1 MTTETTRP
9 YRVIGTRP
17 LRPDGI
23 DKVTG
28 RAQFGADIRL
38 PGMLYGRVKRS
49 PHAHARI
56 LRIDTSRAEALPG
69 VHAVITAADL
79 PGAEDRVADVGE
91 SAVNMR
97 ELSGN
102 VLAQDKALY
111 RGHAVAAVAAV
122 SPHVAAEALDLIHVE
137 YEPLPA
143 VLDARDAMRPDAPLL
158 DERRVT
164 RSMAG
169 ESGGPSNVAAHYQ
182 FVTGDAEQ
190 GFAEADV
197 VVEREFVT
205 KMVHQGYI
213 EPHAA
218 TATWSSDG
226 QITIWT
232 CTQGAF
238 TVRDQCVA
246 ILDVPPSKIRVIP
259 TEIGG
264 GFGGKT
270 VVYLEPVAALLAKR
284 AGRPVKVQMDRT
296 EVFEGTGPTSGI
308 HARVKMG
315 ATKDGR
321 ITAADL
327 ELVYEAGAYPGS
339 PVMAGCMT
347 ALAPYDVANSK
358 IDGYDVVVNKPKVAA
373 YRAPGA
379 PAAAFA
385 VEQVVDELAERLA
398 IDPLRFRLKN
408 SSREGTRGPGGR
420 PFPRI
425 GHEECLEAALAS
437 AHYNTPLEGPSR
449 GRGVASGFWFN
460 GGMRSSVTVIVNG
473 DGTVSLVEGS
483 TDIGGSRASL
493 AMQLAETLG
502 IGVEA
507 VKPTVADT
515 DAVGYNDVTGGSRVT
530 FATGIAVHEAGME
543 VRRQLVA
550 RAAQHWGVAAEDI
563 AYEDGRLTCASDPA
577 KSATFAEMAV
587 EVLRTGAPLVATGS
601 VVGRGVGGA
610 FSTQIADVEVD
621 PETGKVTILRYTVVQ
636 DAGTAVHPAYVEG
649 QMQGGVVQGIGWAL
663 NEEYAYDDAGRMA
676 NASFLDYR
684 MPTALDVPM
693 IETIIVEVPNPRHP
707 FGVRGVGEVPIVPPL
722 AAIANAIYRATGVR
736 QTQLPMSPRRILETT
751 AGLS

>member
-1 MTTETTRP
+1 MTTGQKAP

-17 LRPDGI
+17 LRPDGV

-28 RAQFGADIRL
+28 KAQFGADIRL
-38 PGMLYGRVKRS
+38 SGMLYGRVKRS

-56 LRIDTSRAEALPG
+56 KRIDVSRAAALPG
-69 VHAVITAADL
+69 VRAIVTAADL
-79 PGAEDRVADVGE
+79 PGAEDRVTELGE
-91 SAVNMR
+91 SAVNLR

-102 VLAQDKALY
+102 VLAHDKVLY
-111 RGHAVAAVAAV
+111 RGHAIAAVAAV
-122 SPHVAAEALDLIHVE
+122 SPHVAGEAVGLIDVE
-137 YEPLPA
+137 YELLPP

-158 DERRVT
+158 DENRRT

-169 ESGGPSNVAAHYQ
+169 PADGPSNVAAHYQ
-182 FVTGDAEQ
+182 FISGDPEQ
-190 GFAEADV
+190 AFADSDV
-197 VVEREFVT
+197 IVEREYAT
-205 KMVHQGYI
+205 RMVHQGYI

-218 TATWSSDG
+218 TASWSSDG
-226 QITIWT
+226 QLTVWT

-238 TVRDQCVA
+238 TVRDQCIA
-246 ILDVPPSKIRVIP
+246 ILGVPVSKIRVIP

-270 VVYLEPVAALLAKR
+270 VVYLEPLAALLAKR
-284 AGRPVKVQMDRT
+284 TGRPVKLQMDRA
-296 EVFEGTGPTSGI
+296 EVFEASGPTSGI
-308 HARVKMG
+308 HARVRMG
-315 ATKDGR
+315 ATRDGR
-321 ITAADL
+321 ITAADI
-327 ELVYEAGAYPGS
+327 ELIYEAGAYPGS
-339 PVMAGCMT
+339 PVMAACMT
-347 ALAPYDVANSK
+347 ALAPYDIPNSK
-358 IDGYDVVVNKPKVAA
+358 VDGYDVVVNKPKVAA

-385 VEQVVDELAERLA
+385 VEQAIDELAEMLDTDPLKFRLA
-398 IDPLRFRLKN
+398 N
-408 SSREGTRGPGGR
+408 TAREGTRGPGGR

-425 GHEECLEAALAS
+425 GHEECLEAALSS

-502 IGVEA
+502 IGVDD
-507 VKPTVADT
+507 VKPMVADT

-530 FATGIAVHEAGME
+530 FATGIAVYEAGME
-543 VRRQLVA
+543 LRRQLVE
-550 RAAQHWGVAAEDI
+550 RAAADWKVPPGDI
-563 AYEDGRLTCASDPA
+563 TYEDGRLTCASDPE
-577 KSATFAEMAV
+577 KTATFREMAV
-587 EVLRTGAPLVATGS
+587 QVLRTGAPLVVTGS
-601 VVGRGVGGA
+601 IVGRGVGGA

-621 PETGKVTILRYTVVQ
+621 PETGKVQVLRYTVVQ
-636 DAGTAVHPAYVEG
+636 DAGTAIHPAYVEG
-649 QMQGGVVQGIGWAL
+649 QMQGGAVQGIGWAL
-663 NEEYAYDDAGRMA
+663 NEEYVYDEQGRMA

-693 IETIIVEVPNPRHP
+693 IDTIIVEVPNPRHP

-722 AAIANAIYRATGVR
+722 AAIANAVYRATGVR

-751 AGLS
+751 GNLS